1 MKTELTVL
9 DGGMGQE
16 LIRRGSPP
24 GGLWSAKALIDKPES
39 VRAVHQDYIDAG
51 ARVIITNSYSTIPSY
66 LAKENMQSRYAELT
80 ETAAVL
86 AREVADQAQAAVRVA
101 GSVPPLSESYRHDL
115 VPEDA
120 QARPIYEVIV
130 GALADHV
137 DLYICATMS
146 SVREAVNA
154 AWSVRKVDP
163 NKPLWVALTLSDE
176 PGGGLRSGETMAEV
190 VTALESFN
198 VDAYLFNCT
207 DPKAISVA
215 LEEIAPLTDKPT
227 GAYPNRFHVPAGW
240 TLDNDVKT
248 KPIEMTVEQYL
259 EFVDTWRQ
267 SGASIIGGCCGIG
280 PEFIAALSSH
290 QE

>member
-1 MKTELTVL
+1 MTKELIIL
-9 DGGMGQE
+9 DGGMGHE

-51 ARVIITNSYSTIPSY
+51 AQVIITNSYSTIPSY
-66 LAKENMQSRYAELT
+66 LAKENMQSRYIELT
-80 ETAAVL
+80 KVAAQL
-86 AREVADQAQAAVRVA
+86 AREVADQAKDVVRVA
-101 GSVPPLSESYRHDL
+101 GSVPPLNESYRHDL

-120 QARPIYEVIV
+120 HARPIYQAIV
-130 GALADHV
+130 GALSDYV
-137 DLYICATMS
+137 DLYVCETMS

-154 AWSVRKVDP
+154 AWSVRKTDP
-163 NKPLWVALTLSDE
+163 NKPLWVALTLADE
-176 PGGGLRSGETMAEV
+176 PGCGLRSGETMAEV
-190 VTALESFN
+190 VTALEPFS

-207 DPKAISVA
+207 DPSAISVA
-215 LEEIAPLTDKPT
+215 LEELAPLTDKPT

-240 TLDNDVKT
+240 TLDNDIKT
-248 KPIEMTVEQYL
+248 EPTEMTVEQYL

-280 PEFIAALSSH
+280 PEFIAALSS
-290 QE
+290 

>member
-24 GGLWSAKALIDKPES
+24 GGLWSAKALIDEPES

-130 GALADHV
+130 
-137 DLYICATMS
+137 
-146 SVREAVNA
+146 
-154 AWSVRKVDP
+154 
-163 NKPLWVALTLSDE
+163 LS
-176 PGGGLRSGETMAEV
+176 L
-190 VTALESFN
+190 
-198 VDAYLFNCT
+198 
-207 DPKAISVA
+207 IH
-215 LEEIAPLTDKPT
+215 I
-227 GAYPNRFHVPAGW
+227 
-240 TLDNDVKT
+240 
-248 KPIEMTVEQYL
+248 
-259 EFVDTWRQ
+259 
-267 SGASIIGGCCGIG
+267 
-280 PEFIAALSSH
+280 
-290 QE
+290 

>member
-1 MKTELTVL
+1 MTKELIIL
-9 DGGMGQE
+9 DGGMGHE
-16 LIRRGSPP
+16 LIRRGSTP

-39 VRAVHQDYIDAG
+39 VRAVHKDYIDAG
-51 ARVIITNSYSTIPSY
+51 AQVIITNSYSTIPSY
-66 LAKENMQSRYAELT
+66 LAKENMKSRYIELT
-80 ETAAVL
+80 KVAAQL
-86 AREVADQAQAAVRVA
+86 AREVADQAKDVVRVA

-120 QARPIYEVIV
+120 HARPIYQAIV
-130 GALADHV
+130 GALSDYV
-137 DLYICATMS
+137 DLYVCETMS

-154 AWSVRKVDP
+154 AWSVRKTDP
-163 NKPLWVALTLSDE
+163 NKPLWVALTLADE

-190 VTALESFN
+190 VTALEPFS

-207 DPKAISVA
+207 DPSAISVA
-215 LEEIAPLTDKPT
+215 LEELAPLTDKPT

-240 TLDNDVKT
+240 TLDNDIKT
-248 KPIEMTVEQYL
+248 EPTEMTVEQYL

-280 PEFIAALSSH
+280 PEFIAALSS
-290 QE
+290 